1 MNLDKEQL
9 LQIADLARLRLKEDK
24 IEMYSG
30 QLSTV
35 FDYINM
41 LSEVDTTGVKETTQ
55 VTGLEDVVREDIA
68 IESSEEKRQKL
79 INLFPAKV
87 GDLLKV
93 DAVFENA
100 E

>member
-1 MNLDKEQL
+1 MNLDKEQI
-9 LQIADLARLRLKEDK
+9 LQIATLARLQLEEEK
-24 IEMYSG
+24 IDMYSE

-41 LSEVDTTGVKETTQ
+41 LSQVNTDDVVETTQ
-55 VTGLEDVVREDIA
+55 VTGLQDIVREDIVSD
-68 IESSEEKRQKL
+68 SSEEKRQKL
-79 INLFPAKV
+79 ITLFPEKV

-100 E
+100 D